1 MCPRVPFIFLLQ
13 MAKAFC
19 LLLKRWHYPHHQ
31 ARESEKK
38 SKVLSNLYIPVTAIL
53 CIQSVVI
60 IKYTSLLPLV
70 MVTFG
75 VNILLQMM
83 KVFPL
88 LLKIC
93 HHPGNQR
100 RVKKILKVLHNCCRS
115 IISAYN
121 GIDADSG

>member
-1 MCPRVPFIFLLQ
+1 MPFIFITDGERISFTAEEVASPRLPKESQEEAEGIVKSTYLLQ
-13 MAKAFC
+13 
-19 LLLKRWHYPHHQ
+19 
-31 ARESEKK
+31 
-38 SKVLSNLYIPVTAIL
+38 LSCN
-53 CIQSVVI
+53 QSVVKI
-60 IKYTSLLPLV
+60 SLIPLV

-100 RVKKILKVLHNCCRS
+100 RVKKILTVLHKCYS
-115 IISAYN
+115 YL
-121 GIDADSG
+121 